1 MDDKD
6 KQIQDLKN
14 ELSQEIAVKKSEVVL
29 NKQRLEEIH
38 KLQLHLETLQEINED
53 YSKRIAKL
61 ETMLKTIHQ
70 HIDIINGSIWSLKI
84 K

>member
-61 ETMLKTIHQ
+61 ETMIKTIHQ

>member
-61 ETMLKTIHQ
+61 ETMIKTIYQ